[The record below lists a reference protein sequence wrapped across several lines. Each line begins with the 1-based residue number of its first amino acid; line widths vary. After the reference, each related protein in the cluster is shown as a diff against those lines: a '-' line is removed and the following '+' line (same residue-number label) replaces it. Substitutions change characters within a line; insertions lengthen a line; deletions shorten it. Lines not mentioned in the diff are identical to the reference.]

1 MVITFADITERR
13 LVSQSLDAAR
23 QEAENA
29 NLAKSRFLASASH
42 DLRQPLQALT
52 LLQGLLAKTVEG
64 EAAKRLVALLDPT
77 LSAMT
82 TMLNT
87 LLDINQIDAGT
98 VQPHVTDMCI
108 GPLLNRLRDEFG
120 VVASAYGLGLRVVP
134 CDHTIRTDPRLLEQM
149 LRNLLSNALK
159 YTKRGRVLMGC
170 RHRAGILS
178 IEVWDT
184 GIGMPASELASIFEE
199 YRQLNNPAR
208 ERSRGLGLGLSIVK
222 RLGDL
227 LGHKVR
233 AQSKSGSGSVFS
245 IEVAL
250 HAQAELGYD
259 ESAAGQ
265 AGAAS
270 LAADRGRRN
279 AAILV
284 VEDDPDLRDLLELLL
299 AAEDHYPTM
308 AANGEEALA
317 LISRGKVRPDLVL
330 ADYNLPL
337 SINGLDLAAKLRAR
351 LNQLLPVIVLTG
363 DVSTEVLR
371 DIAAQDCVRMIKPV
385 KPDELMELIQHLL
398 SAAPSV
404 DVPGAPPGAP
414 AAAGPPLIYVV
425 DDDPGIRD
433 ATRRVLEHA
442 GHVVEDYASCEDFL
456 SSFRPGREAC
466 LLIDAYLPGMHGLEL
481 LQILRDSGHTLPSI
495 MITGESDVAM
505 AVQAM
510 KAGAMDLLEK
520 PVDGADLLDGVG
532 HALELARDAGRVLAR
547 QQTAVE
553 HLTSLTA
560 RQRQIMTMILA
571 GQPSKNIAADLGIS
585 QRTVENHRASI
596 MHKTGARSLPALA
609 RLAVT
614 ADWQEPAQT

>member
-1 MVITFADITERR
+1 
-13 LVSQSLDAAR
+13 
-23 QEAENA
+23 
-29 NLAKSRFLASASH
+29 
-42 DLRQPLQALT
+42 
-52 LLQGLLAKTVEG
+52 
-64 EAAKRLVALLDPT
+64 
-77 LSAMT
+77 
-82 TMLNT
+82 
-87 LLDINQIDAGT
+87 
-98 VQPHVTDMCI
+98 
-108 GPLLNRLRDEFG
+108 
-120 VVASAYGLGLRVVP
+120 
-134 CDHTIRTDPRLLEQM
+134 M

-317 LISRGKVRPDLVL
+317 LVSRGKVRPDLVL

-337 SINGLDLAAKLRAR
+337 SMNGLDKAAKLRAR

-363 DVSTEVLR
+363 DVSTEALR
-371 DIAAQDCVRMIKPV
+371 DIAAQDCVRMTKPV

-398 SAAPSV
+398 LGAPSV

-433 ATRRVLEHA
+433 AIRRVLEHA

-481 LQILRDSGHTLPSI
+481 LQILRDSGHTLPSL

-532 HALELARDAGRVLAR
+532 HALELARDSGKVLAR

-614 ADWQEPAQT
+614 ADWQEPAQA